1 LFRAS
6 RPKPSANNDCSN
18 SSNHQ
23 QSYARRYNSAGR
35 RIEPAGRG
43 CHHKKLASAP
53 DNRILSGVIYF
64 DHNATAPV
72 MREAREAWL
81 EATEHNP
88 GNASSPHQIGGRA
101 NAALREAREKLAHF
115 LDCQPAD
122 IIWTSGATEAN
133 NMVMHH
139 FARTLDAKTEVW
151 VSAIEHP
158 CVHESAK
165 HYFGKRARLI
175 PVTHDGVI
183 DLDWLTAEL
192 ADTRP
197 SLVGVMAANNETGVI
212 QPWREILAI
221 CRQYQVPFFSDAVQW
236 LGKMP
241 ARGLGECDYLS
252 GAAHKFGGP
261 RGVGFLKVPHRS
273 QVIPLILGGK
283 QEQGRRAGTE
293 NVPIIVSMLAALEA
307 REKQMAR
314 SEHILRGVWRENFER
329 QLLHKLP
336 GTVIVGANSPRL
348 WNTVSALMPEGVQL
362 RWLTKLDKAGF
373 AVSTGSACTTGKEE
387 PSHVLAAM
395 NFKPAEA
402 HRVLRFSSGW
412 ETTEADWDA
421 LANAL
426 AKVHAELHH
435 AKA

>member
-1 LFRAS
+1 M
-6 RPKPSANNDCSN
+6 
-18 SSNHQ
+18 
-23 QSYARRYNSAGR
+23 
-35 RIEPAGRG
+35 
-43 CHHKKLASAP
+43 
-53 DNRILSGVIYF
+53 IYF

-88 GNASSPHQIGGRA
+88 GNASSPHDFGNRA
-101 NAALREAREKLAHF
+101 GAALKEAREKLASF
-115 LDCQPAD
+115 LGCQPAD
-122 IIWTSGATEAN
+122 LIWTSGATEAN
-133 NMVMHH
+133 NMVIHH
-139 FARTLDAKTEVW
+139 FARTLDARAEIW
-151 VSAIEHP
+151 ISAIEHP
-158 CVHESAK
+158 CVHESSK

-197 SLVGVMAANNETGVI
+197 GLVGIMAANNETGVL
-212 QPWREILAI
+212 QPWREALAI
-221 CRQYQVPFFSDAVQW
+221 CRQYKVPFFTDAVQW

-241 ARGLGECDYLS
+241 AKGLGECDFLS

-261 RGVGFLKVPHRS
+261 RGVGFLKVPHKS
-273 QVIPLILGGK
+273 HVTPLLLGGK

-307 REKQMAR
+307 REKQMSR

-348 WNTVSALMPEGVQL
+348 WNTVSALMPEGAQL

-395 NFKPAEA
+395 SFKSADA

-421 LANAL
+421 LVNAL
-426 AKVHAELHH
+426 AKVHAEVHH
-435 AKA
+435 ARV

>member
-1 LFRAS
+1 M
-6 RPKPSANNDCSN
+6 
-18 SSNHQ
+18 
-23 QSYARRYNSAGR
+23 
-35 RIEPAGRG
+35 
-43 CHHKKLASAP
+43 
-53 DNRILSGVIYF
+53 IYF

-81 EATEHNP
+81 EATEKITGNP
-88 GNASSPHQIGGRA
+88 SSPHQIGGRA
-101 NAALREAREKLAHF
+101 GTALREARERLAHF
-115 LDCQPAD
+115 LGCHPAD
-122 IIWTSGATEAN
+122 IVWTSGATEAN

-139 FARTLDAKTEVW
+139 FAQTLDPAKREEVW
-151 VSAIEHP
+151 ISAIEHP

-192 ADTRP
+192 ADMRP
-197 SLVGVMAANNETGVI
+197 GLVGVMAANNETGVL
-212 QPWREILAI
+212 QPWREALAI
-221 CRQYQVPFFSDAVQW
+221 CRQYKVPFFSDAVQW

-241 ARGLGECDYLS
+241 AKGLGECDYLS

-261 RGVGFLKVPHRS
+261 RGVGFLKVPHKS
-273 QVIPLILGGK
+273 QVTPLLLGGK

-293 NVPIIVSMLAALEA
+293 NVPIILSMLAALEA
-307 REKQMAR
+307 REKQISR
-314 SEHILRGVWRENFER
+314 SEHILRNVWRENFER
-329 QLLHKLP
+329 QLLKNLL
-336 GTVIVGANSPRL
+336 GAVIVGANAPRL

-395 NFKPAEA
+395 NFKFAEA

-412 ETTEADWDA
+412 ETTEANWDA
-421 LANAL
+421 LADAL
-426 AKVHAELHH
+426 AKVHAEVHH
-435 AKA
+435 DKAQAVA

>member
-1 LFRAS
+1 MGRFVQMWASVTVPKAPACTIAAPFRS
-6 RPKPSANNDCSN
+6 P
-18 SSNHQ
+18 
-23 QSYARRYNSAGR
+23 
-35 RIEPAGRG
+35 
-43 CHHKKLASAP
+43 P
-53 DNRILSGVIYF
+53 DYF

-88 GNASSPHQIGGRA
+88 GNASSPHQIGRRA
-101 NAALREAREKLAHF
+101 DAALKKAREKLAHF
-115 LDCQPAD
+115 LGCHPAD
-122 IIWTSGATEAN
+122 IVWTSGATEAN

-139 FARTLDAKTEVW
+139 FAQTLDAKSEVW
-151 VSAIEHP
+151 ISAIEHP
-158 CVHESAK
+158 CVHESSK

-197 SLVGVMAANNETGVI
+197 GLVGVMAANNETGVI
-212 QPWREILAI
+212 QPWREALAI

-241 ARGLGECDYLS
+241 AKGLGECDYLS

-261 RGVGFLKVPHRS
+261 RGVGFLKVPHQS
-273 QVIPLILGGK
+273 HVTPLLLGGK

-348 WNTVSALMPEGVQL
+348 WNTVSALMPEGVAIALADETRQGRICGFHRL
-362 RWLTKLDKAGF
+362 RLHHRQGGAVARAGGDEF
-373 AVSTGSACTTGKEE
+373 QTRGSASRAAFQQRLGNDRSRLGRPGRRPGQSPRRSASRQGVTMFN
-387 PSHVLAAM
+387 SLAT
-395 NFKPAEA
+395 NGHDFDN
-402 HRVLRFSSGW
+402 RRYTIVLRIITS
-412 ETTEADWDA
+412 
-421 LANAL
+421 
-426 AKVHAELHH
+426 
-435 AKA
+435 

>member
-1 LFRAS
+1 M
-6 RPKPSANNDCSN
+6 
-18 SSNHQ
+18 
-23 QSYARRYNSAGR
+23 
-35 RIEPAGRG
+35 
-43 CHHKKLASAP
+43 
-53 DNRILSGVIYF
+53 IYF

-88 GNASSPHQIGGRA
+88 GNASSPHQIGNRA
-101 NAALREAREKLAHF
+101 GAALKEAREKLAQF
-115 LDCQPAD
+115 LGCHPED

-133 NMVMHH
+133 NTVMHH
-139 FARTLDAKTEVW
+139 FARTLDARGEVW
-151 VSAIEHP
+151 ISAIEHP

-165 HYFGKRARLI
+165 HHFGKRARLI

-197 SLVGVMAANNETGVI
+197 GLVGVMAANNETGVL
-212 QPWREILAI
+212 QPWREAMAI
-221 CRQYQVPFFSDAVQW
+221 CRQYKVPFFSDAVQW
-236 LGKMP
+236 LGKLP
-241 ARGLGECDYLS
+241 ARGLGECDFLS

-261 RGVGFLKVPHRS
+261 RGVGFLKVPAKSH
-273 QVIPLILGGK
+273 VFPLLLGGK

-293 NVPIIVSMLAALEA
+293 NVPIILSMLAALEA

-314 SEHILRGVWRENFER
+314 SEHLLRGVWRENFER

-336 GTVIVGANSPRL
+336 GTVVVGANSPRL
-348 WNTVSALMPEGVQL
+348 WNTVSALMPDSVQL

-395 NFKPAEA
+395 SFKAAEA

-421 LANAL
+421 LTQTL
-426 AKVHAELHH
+426 VKVHTEIRH
-435 AKA
+435 ARP

>member
-1 LFRAS
+1 L
-6 RPKPSANNDCSN
+6 
-18 SSNHQ
+18 
-23 QSYARRYNSAGR
+23 
-35 RIEPAGRG
+35 
-43 CHHKKLASAP
+43 
-53 DNRILSGVIYF
+53 LSVIYF

-88 GNASSPHQIGGRA
+88 GNASSPHQIGSRA
-101 NAALREAREKLAHF
+101 GTALREAREKLAHF
-115 LDCQPAD
+115 LGCQPAD

-133 NMVMHH
+133 NTVMHH
-139 FARTLDAKTEVW
+139 FARTLDAKSEVW

-197 SLVGVMAANNETGVI
+197 GLVGVMAANNETGVI

-241 ARGLGECDYLS
+241 AKGLGECDYLS

-273 QVIPLILGGK
+273 QVTPLILGGK

-336 GTVIVGANSPRL
+336 GTVVVGANSPRL

-395 NFKPAEA
+395 NFKSAEA

-412 ETTEADWDA
+412 ETTEADWAA
-421 LANAL
+421 LANGL